1 MKNSCIFFLLL
12 ASLLLP
18 SCTTYYYLS
27 VKSYENQLMA
37 NEDGSFTTSCND
49 ISVTY
54 SFKDLGGKVVY
65 EIQNESDDPIFVDW
79 SRSVLIAED
88 YAVQYKDNLARFGG
102 NVSTVTYRFSG
113 SDYVTSSGSV
123 SGQIILPQ
131 NELFVPPHSKT
142 VHSPMLLER
151 VLDVQQ
157 FPQTVFDKRVEGAS
171 DVFFITFSE
180 KDTPLKFRSYLTVV
194 NDRDKSQTVFENT
207 FFIAEIVKSSSQN
220 PLLARDVKLRDD
232 WFSIETVNK
241 TSATLGWIAA
251 GVAVLGGTIWLGGIQ
266 PEMPS
271 IH

>member
-1 MKNSCIFFLLL
+1 MKNPFIFFLLL

-18 SCTTYYYLS
+18 SCTTYYYSS
-27 VKSYENQLMA
+27 VESYENQLVA
-37 NEDGSFTTSCND
+37 NEDGSFTTSHND

-54 SFKDLGGKVVY
+54 SFKDLGGKVMY
-65 EIQNESDDPIFVDW
+65 EINNESGDPIFVDW

-88 YAVQYKDNLARFGG
+88 YAVQYKDNTAHFGG
-102 NVSTVTYRFSG
+102 NVNTVTYRFSN

-123 SGQIILPQ
+123 SGQIVLPQ

-142 VHSPMLLER
+142 VYSPMSLSR
-151 VLDVQQ
+151 VLDVRQ
-157 FPQTVFDKRVEGAS
+157 FPQTAFDKRVEGAS
-171 DVFFITFSE
+171 EVFFITFSE
-180 KDTPLKFRSYLTVV
+180 KDTPLKFRSYLTIV

-220 PLLARDVKLRDD
+220 PLLARDVKLRGD
-232 WFSIETVNK
+232 WFSIEVVNK
-241 TSATLGWIAA
+241 TTATLGWTAV
-251 GVAVLGGTIWLGGIQ
+251 GVAMLGGMIWMGSLQ